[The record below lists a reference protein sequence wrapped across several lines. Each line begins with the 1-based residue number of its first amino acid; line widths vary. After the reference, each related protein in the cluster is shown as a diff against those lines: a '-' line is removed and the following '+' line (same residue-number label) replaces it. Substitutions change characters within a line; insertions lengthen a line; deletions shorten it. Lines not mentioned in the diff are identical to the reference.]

1 MSRTHQTSLQR
12 LQRALPFAFLAI
24 LAILACERR
33 PRDAD
38 LKRELLARIAEDQRV
53 RDGFVRDL
61 QQRGRPSETTA
72 RAMLATDSANLLWF
86 KPLVQRYGLPTR
98 AQVGK
103 EGVEAAFL
111 LIQHADRDP
120 DFQEAMLPLLEKAY
134 AAGEVP
140 GDALGMLTDRVLKA
154 RGRPQ
159 RFGTQMTG
167 RDGKMVMDSVE
178 DPANL
183 DQRRAKLGM
192 TPMARYRELIDSM
205 FAQRPS
211 GTAPAPAPK

>member
-1 MSRTHQTSLQR
+1 
-12 LQRALPFAFLAI
+12 
-24 LAILACERR
+24 
-33 PRDAD
+33 
-38 LKRELLARIAEDQRV
+38 
-53 RDGFVRDL
+53 
-61 QQRGRPSETTA
+61 
-72 RAMLATDSANLLWF
+72 MLATDSANLLWF
-86 KPLVQRYGLPTR
+86 KPLAQRYGLPTR

-167 RDGKMVMDSVE
+167 LDGKMVMDSVE

-192 TPMARYRELIDSM
+192 MPMARYRELIESM
-205 FAQRPS
+205 YAQRPS
-211 GTAPAPAPK
+211 GTAPTPAPK